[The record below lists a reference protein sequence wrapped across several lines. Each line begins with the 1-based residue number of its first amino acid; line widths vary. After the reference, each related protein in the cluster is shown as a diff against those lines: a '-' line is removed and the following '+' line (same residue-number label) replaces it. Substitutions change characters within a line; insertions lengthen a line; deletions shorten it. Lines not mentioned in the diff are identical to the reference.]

1 MSAPPN
7 GRSALTRDELSAV
20 VMRATGDRAAGSHPA
35 TDDEA
40 AREPGAR
47 RRLWGGRTRPLFWRL
62 FSMNAAV
69 LVAASVVLALTPVTV
84 SSPLVLSEAVIL
96 VAGLSAMLVVNV
108 VLTRRALVPVSRL
121 SDLMER
127 VDLLSPEQRIPV
139 YRESTEVVRLSESFN
154 TMIERLETER
164 RETARRAM
172 GDQESE
178 RRRIA
183 QELHDA
189 VGQSLTVALMQLD
202 DAARRLPDGDPASLA
217 AVQETIRAGIED
229 TRRIV
234 AQLRPE
240 ALDDLGLRSALVSLL
255 QRLADATGLRIER
268 RLASDLPQLSP
279 EIELVVY
286 RIAQEAVTIA
296 ARHSGASRVEVDL
309 RRTGDDGL
317 RLLVR
322 DDGAGLRGSA
332 GPGGG
337 LRGMRERALMVGGRL
352 SVRSLPGEGVEVRLD
367 IDPATAIS

>member
-1 MSAPPN
+1 
-7 GRSALTRDELSAV
+7 
-20 VMRATGDRAAGSHPA
+20 
-35 TDDEA
+35 
-40 AREPGAR
+40 
-47 RRLWGGRTRPLFWRL
+47 
-62 FSMNAAV
+62 
-69 LVAASVVLALTPVTV
+69 
-84 SSPLVLSEAVIL
+84 
-96 VAGLSAMLVVNV
+96 
-108 VLTRRALVPVSRL
+108 
-121 SDLMER
+121 MER
-127 VDLLSPEQRIPV
+127 VDLLSPGQRIPV

-172 GDQESE
+172 GAQESE

-202 DAARRLPDGDPASLA
+202 DAARRLPDGDPAGLA

-268 RLASDLPQLSP
+268 RLASDLPRLSP

-286 RIAQEAVTIA
+286 RIAQEAVTNA

-309 RRTGDDGL
+309 RRTGGDGL